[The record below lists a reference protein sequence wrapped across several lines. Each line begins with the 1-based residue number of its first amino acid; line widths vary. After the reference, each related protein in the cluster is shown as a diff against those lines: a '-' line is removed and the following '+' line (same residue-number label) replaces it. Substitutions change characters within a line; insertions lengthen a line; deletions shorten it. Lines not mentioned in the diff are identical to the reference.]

1 MGSVG
6 ARELTVLGEFKP
18 FGLIAEA
25 LDGKPSDTC
34 VDDYRYFLFS
44 PHVTKQTDEADEHD
58 LPSPSSDRSDHELF
72 IRGNRIIWSIG
83 LRVYKRFTLPSA
95 VIKACWCQM
104 GDTSDTVLCILQWD
118 SLSIYDTSGEVTS
131 VPLPRSITS
140 IWPLPFGLLLQQAP
154 EGSSQAH
161 IQFSSLSPLL
171 NARDTIRSKR
181 EVSTQ
186 QNYTA
191 VLGLDFTLKGDG
203 SSMSSHLILKD
214 PLEEP
219 QNCTAVLGLDF
230 TLKGDGSSMSS
241 HLILKDPL
249 EEPQPTYIEEKGRL
263 NLNKEFDERTI
274 WTGDCVP
281 LMASYNKAKLQHSL
295 WVVETINSNIEM
307 GNSRFPGVPLGVL
320 MKQFSFRRIWQGK
333 GSQEAATKVFLATDD
348 YASPIIC
355 FLLQEQNKLLSLQLH
370 TVEKNTKVIY
380 DIKPDMSWSIP
391 AVAAAPVVVTRPGVK
406 VCGLPF
412 VDIVVLTSKNTLLLY
427 GFVIGNHLG
436 VEKQLCHLLY
446 ADDTVIFSEDKEEHI
461 KNIRILL
468 VVFEAVSGL
477 VVNWKKSSIFFENE
491 VPQMQ
496 RLANILGCCIENFP
510 TVYLGMPLG
519 NKHKE
524 LVIWDGIIEKAERK
538 LARWKAQYLSLGG
551 RTTLINSVLDSL
563 PTNVMSLFP
572 LPAKVEE
579 RLDKLRRDF
588 LWSGN
593 KEGKGTHLVK
603 WRTTQLSKSNRG
615 LGIRNLRLQNNCLLT
630 KWLWRFGN
638 EE

>member
-44 PHVTKQTDEADEHD
+44 PHVTKQRDEADEHD

-219 QNCTAVLGLDF
+219 Q
-230 TLKGDGSSMSS
+230 
-241 HLILKDPL
+241 
-249 EEPQPTYIEEKGRL
+249 PTYIEEKGRL

-333 GSQEAATKVFLATDD
+333 VSQEAATK
-348 YASPIIC
+348 
-355 FLLQEQNKLLSLQLH
+355 
-370 TVEKNTKVIY
+370 
-380 DIKPDMSWSIP
+380 
-391 AVAAAPVVVTRPGVK
+391 
-406 VCGLPF
+406 
-412 VDIVVLTSKNTLLLY
+412 
-427 GFVIGNHLG
+427 
-436 VEKQLCHLLY
+436 
-446 ADDTVIFSEDKEEHI
+446 
-461 KNIRILL
+461 
-468 VVFEAVSGL
+468 
-477 VVNWKKSSIFFENE
+477 
-491 VPQMQ
+491 
-496 RLANILGCCIENFP
+496 
-510 TVYLGMPLG
+510 LGMYTM
-519 NKHKE
+519 
-524 LVIWDGIIEKAERK
+524 LVMNV
-538 LARWKAQYLSLGG
+538 
-551 RTTLINSVLDSL
+551 IN
-563 PTNVMSLFP
+563 T
-572 LPAKVEE
+572 
-579 RLDKLRRDF
+579 RI
-588 LWSGN
+588 
-593 KEGKGTHLVK
+593 
-603 WRTTQLSKSNRG
+603 SKG
-615 LGIRNLRLQNNCLLT
+615 LGEDICNKIGKDYGRLGDLS
-630 KWLWRFGN
+630 
-638 EE
+638 

>member
-44 PHVTKQTDEADEHD
+44 PHVTKQRDEADEHD

-171 NARDTIRSKR
+171 NARDTIHSKR

-186 QNYTA
+186 QNY
-191 VLGLDFTLKGDG
+191 
-203 SSMSSHLILKD
+203 
-214 PLEEP
+214 
-219 QNCTAVLGLDF
+219 TAVLGLDF

-427 GFVIGNHLG
+427 
-436 VEKQLCHLLY
+436 
-446 ADDTVIFSEDKEEHI
+446 
-461 KNIRILL
+461 
-468 VVFEAVSGL
+468 
-477 VVNWKKSSIFFENE
+477 
-491 VPQMQ
+491 
-496 RLANILGCCIENFP
+496 
-510 TVYLGMPLG
+510 LGMYT
-519 NKHKE
+519 K
-524 LVIWDGIIEKAERK
+524 LVMNV
-538 LARWKAQYLSLGG
+538 
-551 RTTLINSVLDSL
+551 IN
-563 PTNVMSLFP
+563 T
-572 LPAKVEE
+572 
-579 RLDKLRRDF
+579 RI
-588 LWSGN
+588 
-593 KEGKGTHLVK
+593 
-603 WRTTQLSKSNRG
+603 SKG
-615 LGIRNLRLQNNCLLT
+615 LGEDICNKIGKDYGRLGDLS
-630 KWLWRFGN
+630 
-638 EE
+638 